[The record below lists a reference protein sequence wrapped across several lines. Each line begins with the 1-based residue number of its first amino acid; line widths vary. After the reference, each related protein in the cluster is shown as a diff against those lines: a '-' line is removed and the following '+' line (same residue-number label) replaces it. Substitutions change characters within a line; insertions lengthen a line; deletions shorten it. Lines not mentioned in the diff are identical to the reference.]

1 MGSKIV
7 PHFRLLG
14 SNMKRLRRKLFL
26 FGSSLVLFSLV
37 AQQSEGAEAPLR
49 KLRVAITS
57 LSGSMTV
64 PWLAR
69 EAGIFK
75 KHGLEVE
82 VIATPSGVEG
92 MNALIAGEI
101 TFLQI
106 AGATTASA
114 AVGGADVVVIG
125 TTIGT
130 LVLNLMVRP
139 EIESPEQLRG
149 KSIGISRFGTTIDTG
164 ARIALRHFGL
174 VPEKDVSIIQI
185 GGMESIVPAMSG
197 NRIQGGILSYPAIG
211 RAKKLGFR
219 ELLDISSLNMPYAST
234 GITARGEIIR
244 KEPDLVRKY
253 MAAQVEAIARMKRDR
268 PFTISVMSKF
278 LRTTDNE
285 QLSEAYD
292 IYANKYLARV
302 PLPTVDAMRAVLEE
316 LELRN
321 PKAKGQDPKKFFD
334 DRFVRE
340 LQTSGFI
347 DGLYR

>member
-1 MGSKIV
+1 MRQVMKQIY
-7 PHFRLLG
+7 RNLLWFG
-14 SNMKRLRRKLFL
+14 CGLVFL
-26 FGSSLVLFSLV
+26 TLSARNTES
-37 AQQSEGAEAPLR
+37 AETTPLR
-49 KLRVAITS
+49 KLRMAITS

-139 EIESPEQLRG
+139 EIENPEQLRG

-211 RAKKLGFR
+211 RAKQLGFR
-219 ELLDISSLNMPYAST
+219 ELLDISALNMPYAST
-234 GITARGEIIR
+234 GITTRGEVIR
-244 KEPDLVRKY
+244 KEPDLVRRF
-253 MAAQVEAIARMKRDR
+253 MSAEIEAIARMKRDR

-285 QLSEAYD
+285 QLADTYD
-292 IYANKYLARV
+292 IYANKHLARV
-302 PLPTVDAMRAVLEE
+302 PMPTVEAMKAVLEE

-321 PKAKGQDPKKFFD
+321 PKAKGQDPKRFFD

-340 LQTSGFI
+340 LQSSGFI
-347 DGLYR
+347 DALYR

>member
-1 MGSKIV
+1 
-7 PHFRLLG
+7 
-14 SNMKRLRRKLFL
+14 MKRIRKYFLLYAGWLFL
-26 FGSSLVLFSLV
+26 LLVVQHTS
-37 AQQSEGAEAPLR
+37 AAETAPLR
-49 KLRVAITS
+49 KLRMAITS
-57 LSGSMTV
+57 LSGSMAV

-101 TFLQI
+101 VFLQI

-125 TTIGT
+125 TTINT

-139 EIESPEQLRG
+139 EIERAEQLRG

-174 VPEKDVSIIQI
+174 LPEKDVSIVQL
-185 GGMESIVPAMSG
+185 GGMESIVPAISA
-197 NRIQGGILSYPAIG
+197 NRVQGGILSYPATG
-211 RAKKLGFR
+211 RAKQLGFR
-219 ELLDISSLNMPYAST
+219 ELLDISSLNLPYAST
-234 GITARGEIIR
+234 GITTRGEVIR

-253 MAAQVEAIARMKRDR
+253 MSAQIEAIARMKRDR
-268 PFTISVMSKF
+268 PFTLSVMSKF

-285 QLSEAYD
+285 QLSEAYE

-302 PLPTVDAMRAVLEE
+302 PLPTVEAMRAVLEE
-316 LELRN
+316 LETRN
-321 PKAKGQDPKKFFD
+321 PKAKGQDPRKYFD

-340 LQTSGFI
+340 LQSSGFI